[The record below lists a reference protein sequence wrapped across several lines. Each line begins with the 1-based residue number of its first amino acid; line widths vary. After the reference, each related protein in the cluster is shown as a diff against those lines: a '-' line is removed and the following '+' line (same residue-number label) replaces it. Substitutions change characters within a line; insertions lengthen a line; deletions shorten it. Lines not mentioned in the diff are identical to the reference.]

1 MNLKLLIVDDEPIIC
16 QGLRMTVPWNEL
28 GVEVVGEAYD
38 GEDALQIMQETH
50 VDIILTDVTM
60 PVMDGLILTEKVST
74 FFPHIKTIIISGYDE
89 FEYAQKAMKLGVKDY
104 LLKPVDIDELIELIK
119 GMQKN
124 IVEKKMK
131 DMIMNMKQLLSS
143 LVMKQEIELE
153 LEQEDFYGYQL
164 FCSEIKDYAS
174 TIGTKDKSP
183 IKEAWRKLIDEQL
196 MRKGFLT
203 VSTFVDENLLLTC
216 SARMGKFEQLPNYF
230 LEIEETIQQELG
242 ITISI
247 CYSPLVKDTKGLS
260 TTYKRLIEGIK
271 LSHCLEKSVFSFLE
285 IPDRTTDIE
294 HQKLEKRLR
303 QFLSEENPQIQSCVD
318 NIFSRFEG
326 KNIFLDDVVCLLK
339 EVEKTVLTHFPE
351 QHASIMSKDINVTV
365 YNSYNE
371 LKKLFKE
378 DLETYVKHHQTVD
391 QNRQYWLIMKAIQYI
406 KEHYASD
413 LKASEVA
420 NVINVSPNYFSQL
433 IKQETGKHFNDYLH
447 EVRLNQAKIL
457 LKETPYRVF
466 EIAEMVGYKDYKY
479 FVHIFK
485 KSTCT
490 TPTKYRSVV
499 TNVEV

>member
-28 GVEVVGEAYD
+28 GIEVVGEAYD
-38 GEDALQIMQETH
+38 GEDALKIMQETH

-74 FFPHIKTIIISGYDE
+74 FFPYIKTIIISGYDE

-104 LLKPVDIDELIELIK
+104 LLKPVDVDELIELIK

-124 IVEKKMK
+124 IVEKKTK
-131 DMIMNMKQLLSS
+131 DSIMNMKQLLSS
-143 LVMKQEIELE
+143 LVMKQEIELD
-153 LEQEDFYGYQL
+153 LEQEEFCCYQL
-164 FCSEIKDYAS
+164 FCSEIRDYAS
-174 TIGTKDKSP
+174 TIDKKDKYQ
-183 IKEAWRKLIDEQL
+183 IKEAWRKSITEQL
-196 MRKGFLT
+196 LSNGVLS

-216 SARMGKFEQLPNYF
+216 STTMGQSKQLSNYF
-230 LEIEETIQQELG
+230 LEIEGTIQQELG
-242 ITISI
+242 ISISL
-247 CYSPLVKDTKGLS
+247 CYSPIVKEYKHLS
-260 TTYKRLIEGIK
+260 TTYNRLIEGIK
-271 LSHCLEKSVFSFLE
+271 LAHCLDKCVFTFSD
-285 IPDRTTDIE
+285 IPNITRNINQ
-294 HQKLEKRLR
+294 QKLEKRLNH
-303 QFLSEENPQIQSCVD
+303 FLSEENPQIQFCVD
-318 NIFSRFEG
+318 DIFSKFEEE
-326 KNIFLDDVVCLLK
+326 NMFLEDVVIVLK

-351 QHASIMSKDINVTV
+351 QQSSIMSKDINVTV

-371 LKKLFKE
+371 LKKLFKQ

-391 QNRQYWLIMKAIQYI
+391 QNGQYWLIMKAIQYI

-433 IKQETGKHFNDYLH
+433 IKHETGKHFNDYLH

-490 TPTKYRSVV
+490 TPTKYRNVV
-499 TNVEV
+499 INVEV

>member
-143 LVMKQEIELE
+143 LVMKQESELD
-153 LEQEDFYGYQL
+153 LAQQGYNGYQL

-183 IKEAWRKLIDEQL
+183 IKEAWRKSITEQL
-196 MRKGFLT
+196 MKKGVLS
-203 VSTFVDENLLLTC
+203 VSTFIDENLLLTC
-216 SARMGKFEQLPNYF
+216 FTIIGESDQFPNYF
-230 LEIEETIQQELG
+230 LEIKETIQQEINLS
-242 ITISI
+242 ISL
-247 CYSPLVKDTKGLS
+247 CYSPFVKDTKGLS
-260 TTYKRLIEGIK
+260 ETYNKLIEGIK
-271 LSHCLEKSVFSFLE
+271 LSHCLDKSVFTFSD
-285 IPDRTTDIE
+285 IPNITADID
-294 HQKLEKRLR
+294 HHKLEKRLS
-303 QFLSEENPQIQSCVD
+303 QFLGEENPQIHSCVD
-318 NIFSRFEG
+318 DIFSIFEG
-326 KNIFLDDVVCLLK
+326 KNMFLDDIVILLK

-351 QHASIMSKDINVTV
+351 QQARIMSKGINTTV

-371 LKKLFKE
+371 LKALFKE
-378 DLETYVKHHQTVD
+378 DLETYVKHHQTID
-391 QNRQYWLIMKAIQYI
+391 QNGQYWLIMKAVQYI

-485 KSTCT
+485 KSTST
-490 TPTKYRSVV
+490 TPTKYRNVV
-499 TNVEV
+499 TTLEV